1 MDCQPPRGSL
11 CVLTLTN
18 ISKVPS
24 WAILADQ
31 TTSRKQGPWWPI
43 GRGAR
48 HHWSGQQWASE
59 RAEGRLP
66 PLCPVTSLRLG
77 EEQHRLPFPPLF
89 TPARQGRKGL
99 GSGMWWQAPVSP
111 LHREYSSH
119 QIIVIGPT
127 VHQSSITSHGK
138 ERAKERA
145 RESPERR
152 DLMEFPAR
160 KAKTR
165 VTSE

>member
-99 GSGMWWQAPVSP
+99 GSGMRWQAPVSP
-111 LHREYSSH
+111 LHREYSSASNH
-119 QIIVIGPT
+119 CHRTHSTSIIN
-127 VHQSSITSHGK
+127 HITRKGASQ
-138 ERAKERA
+138 
-145 RESPERR
+145 RESK
-152 DLMEFPAR
+152 R
-160 KAKTR
+160 KPRA
-165 VTSE
+165 S